1 LPRCDPKKSGGG
13 ESAARRVREE
23 VTTALPRRRNAMPR
37 GHDRTA
43 CRTGSSPAD
52 WQEARAGLLP
62 ESWSMC
68 YESPRRPA
76 RVRKDAT
83 MKTKTYTPEQI
94 IKLLRSVEAGQAEGK
109 TVEEMCRT
117 LGIADSTYHRW
128 RNQYGAMK
136 ADEVKRLKELE
147 RENERLKKLVADLSL
162 DNQILKEV
170 ARGN

>member
-1 LPRCDPKKSGGG
+1 
-13 ESAARRVREE
+13 
-23 VTTALPRRRNAMPR
+23 
-37 GHDRTA
+37 
-43 CRTGSSPAD
+43 
-52 WQEARAGLLP
+52 
-62 ESWSMC
+62 
-68 YESPRRPA
+68 
-76 RVRKDAT
+76 

-147 RENERLKKLVADLSL
+147 RENERLKKLVAELSL
-162 DNQILKEV
+162 DNQILKEA